1 MDLGGVLILFLL
13 CYKKDKIMVIL
24 YINVEMGDFVDVV
37 LMLGDLLC
45 VKYIVEIFF
54 EDVREVNNV
63 CGMLGFI
70 GIYKGCKIFVMGY
83 GMGISFCFI
92 YIKELIIDFGV
103 KKIICVGF
111 CGVVLLYVKLC
122 DVVIGMGVCIDFKV
136 NCICFKDYDF
146 VVIVDF
152 DMVCNVVDVVK
163 VLGIDVCVGNLF
175 FVDLFY
181 FLDGEMFDVM
191 EKYGIFGVEMEV
203 VGIYGVVVEFGV
215 KVLIICIVFDY
226 ICIYEQIIVVEC
238 QIIFNDMIKIVL
250 EFVLLGDKE

>member
-1 MDLGGVLILFLL
+1 MDLGGALISFLL

-37 LMLGDLLC
+37 LMLGDSLRA
-45 VKYIVEIFF
+45 KYIVEIFF

-63 CGMLGFI
+63 RGMLGFI
-70 GIYKGCKIFVMGY
+70 GIYKGRKIFVMGY

-103 KKIICVGF
+103 KKIIRVGF
-111 CGVVLLYVKLC
+111 CGVVLSYVKLR

-136 NCICFKDYDF
+136 NRIRFKDYDF

-152 DMVCNVVDVVK
+152 DMVRNVVDVVK
-163 VLGIDVCVGNLF
+163 VLGIDVRVGNLF

-181 FLDGEMFDVM
+181 FSDGEMFDVM
-191 EKYGIFGVEMEV
+191 EKYGIFGVEMEA
-203 VGIYGVVVEFGV
+203 VGIYGVVVEFGA

-226 ICIYEQIIVVEC
+226 IRIYE
-238 QIIFNDMIKIVL
+238 
-250 EFVLLGDKE
+250 